1 MLKFTRFSDLR
12 YSQLSSCSALPP
24 PYRQP
29 VTKALNNLCSIIGPD
44 LTDRGF
50 VVFVEEND
58 TLAEV
63 NNVCCRDIST
73 GLEGAFLDGNCLIGV
88 VLWGNSGDG
97 VTIVCPNVP
106 NYAEEIANILRKH
119 L

>member
-1 MLKFTRFSDLR
+1 MQKFTSLSN
-12 YSQLSSCSALPP
+12 SQLSNLPP

-29 VTKALNNLCSIIGPD
+29 VANALHNLCSILGPD

-50 VVFVEEND
+50 VVFVEGND
-58 TLAEV
+58 TIAEI
-63 NNVCCRDIST
+63 NQACCRNLETS
-73 GLEGAFLDGNCLIGV
+73 LEGTFLDGNCLIGV

-97 VTIVCPNVP
+97 VTIVCPDQKG
-106 NYAEEIANILRKH
+106 YAEEVADVLRKH